1 MCNVSLIETACH
13 LCGDVKAVGG
23 TYSENLDSFHATAHL
38 EAPDKRCEPFYI
50 KVKTP
55 KVYFDVLFKIR
66 INKQTNYS
74 FYRTVTISLRR
85 FKESDGREKSIIFQL
100 QDGTVLNLRPSKTPG
115 AKPGT
120 CQYTC
125 MSMKVRGI
133 MN

>member
-1 MCNVSLIETACH
+1 MLQHIWKHQTRGVNRFINELKH
-13 LCGDVKAVGG
+13 LKCIFIFYLK
-23 TYSENLDSFHATAHL
+23 
-38 EAPDKRCEPFYI
+38 CELTSKDYE
-50 KVKTP
+50 
-55 KVYFDVLFKIR
+55 LF
-66 INKQTNYS
+66 NS

-125 MSMKVRGI
+125 MSMKVRGL
-133 MN
+133 